1 MLKFMQ
7 NTLWI
12 FPLNKIEKTMKQLKK
27 WILMGDTHADL
38 EDVNH
43 PLDVMGE
50 ADGNMN

>member
-27 WILMGDTHADL
+27 WILMGDTQADL

>member
-7 NTLWI
+7 NALWI

-38 EDVNH
+38 ED